1 MHWILYVVY
10 SIPIGL
16 FSLLIGYLLIR
27 DRKRNRIKQNIQRNG
42 VDTTA
47 VITKAWSRSGGA
59 GCLNIT
65 LEITYRTETE
75 EEIRNRADAV
85 INAMNTANYQPGKTV
100 ALRYLKSDPLKV
112 ILDIPHPLRR

>member
-1 MHWILYVVY
+1 M
-10 SIPIGL
+10 PG
-16 FSLLIGYLLIR
+16 
-27 DRKRNRIKQNIQRNG
+27 
-42 VDTTA
+42 A
-47 VITKAWSRSGGA
+47 VQGGA

-65 LEITYRTETE
+65 LEITYRTETG